1 METLGNEKNADKFE
15 CEICNFSCQKLCDW
29 NRHVLTKKHKS
40 ASGMETE
47 SKSYS
52 CIRCSKIYQTRTGLW
67 KHNQKPCIMMKSQNP
82 IEAIVDQGSPSMST
96 EMISVIVTEI
106 HKQMG
111 ILDILKNSEEMVKN
125 SQELVKIAK
134 EKGDVPTTIHNTTNN
149 AQFNVNLFLNEKC
162 KDAINFTDFMN
173 SITLDQNDLQTV
185 IKNGHVEG
193 SSKIIADMLEKLGV
207 YRRPIHCTDLKRET
221 VYIREND
228 EWEKEQSELPRIKK
242 LANAVSHQVIQQ
254 SNVWHEKNPDFM
266 QNDEKKE
273 ESLHIMSQVFGTIG
287 SSDKKIVKHIM
298 QQVEVNKSDDVIIP
312 KKSKK

>member
-1 METLGNEKNADKFE
+1 METKMETIGNEKSADKFE
-15 CEICNFSCQKLCDW
+15 CESCQFSCQKLCDW
-29 NRHVLTKKHKS
+29 NRHISTKKHKQGS
-40 ASGMETE
+40 SDTE
-47 SKSYS
+47 NKLFV
-52 CIRCSKIYQTRTGLW
+52 CMKCSKIYQTRTGLW
-67 KHNQKPCIMMKSQNP
+67 KHNQKACIHSRS
-82 IEAIVDQGSPSMST
+82 IEPAEPVVQSMSK

-134 EKGDVPTTIHNTTNN
+134 EKVDVPTTINNTTNN

-162 KDAINFTDFMN
+162 KDAINFTDFMK
-173 SITLDQNDLQTV
+173 SIILDQNDLQTV

-254 SNVWHEKNPDFM
+254 SNAWHEKNPDFM
-266 QNDEKKE
+266 QNEDKKE
-273 ESLHIMSQVFGTIG
+273 ESLHIMTQVFGSIG
-287 SSDKKIVKHIM
+287 NSDKKIVKQIM
-298 QQVEVNKSDDVIIP
+298 QQVEVNKTDDLIIA
-312 KKSKK
+312 KKGKK

>member
-1 METLGNEKNADKFE
+1 MEAKLETLGNEKNADKFE
-15 CEICNFSCQKLCDW
+15 CETCQFSCQKQCDW
-29 NRHVLTKKHKS
+29 NRHISTKKHKQGS
-40 ASGMETE
+40 CETE
-47 SKSYS
+47 SKLFI
-52 CIRCSKIYQTRTGLW
+52 CMKCSKTYQTRPGLW
-67 KHNQKPCIMMKSQNP
+67 KHNQKTCIQAKPVEPAVQ
-82 IEAIVDQGSPSMST
+82 SMSK

-134 EKGDVPTTIHNTTNN
+134 EKGDVPTTINNTTNN

-162 KDAINFTDFMN
+162 KDAINFTDFMK
-173 SITLDQNDLQTV
+173 SIILDQNDLHTV

-193 SSKIIADMLEKLGV
+193 STKIIADMLEKLGV

-254 SNVWHEKNPDFM
+254 SNVWHEQNPDFM
-266 QNDEKKE
+266 QNEDKKE
-273 ESLHIMSQVFGTIG
+273 ESLHIMTQVFGSVG
-287 SSDKKIVKHIM
+287 NSDKKIVKQIM
-298 QQVEVNKSDDVIIP
+298 QQVEVNKTDDLIIT
-312 KKSKK
+312 KKGKKITV